1 MAALKTD
8 QQKTM
13 TDEPVDPW
21 TAPSHYFATLSLDKL
36 MELAASG
43 GHDQSSIGR
52 NVYSEIKR
60 RELSGQLAAVA
71 AAQRAADATMEA
83 ASHTRRSATW
93 MMWTVLITGAT
104 AVVALMPSISIAVSF
119 LTKCMGYIK

>member
-1 MAALKTD
+1 
-8 QQKTM
+8 M
-13 TDEPVDPW
+13 TDNLVDPW

-36 MELAASG
+36 MEFSALAG
-43 GHDQSSIGR
+43 PNQSPMGR

-83 ASHTRRSATW
+83 ASATRRSATW
-93 MMWTVLITGAT
+93 MMLTVIITGLT
-104 AVVALMPSISIAVSF
+104 AVVALMPSILIAVSF
-119 LTKCMGYIK
+119 LLKSMGYSK

>member
-1 MAALKTD
+1 MQSD
-8 QQKTM
+8 P
-13 TDEPVDPW
+13 PVDPW
-21 TAPSHYFATLSLDKL
+21 TASIDYFATLSVDEL
-36 MELAASG
+36 MKRAAEAGPNPSAM
-43 GHDQSSIGR
+43 GR

-93 MMWTVLITGAT
+93 MKWTVLITGAT
-104 AVVALMPSISIAVSF
+104 ALVAQAPSILDAVSF
-119 LTKCMGYIK
+119 LLKWTGYSK